1 MAVPSSASRPSTTRH
16 TLRRYNSHNGRKWLR
31 IMKGIWLWF
40 PVTTVF
46 YVFYAIMISNHD
58 NHNSYQQQQH
68 PTMIHPQPLSTTNVP
83 PYPFSTINLQILK
96 QAPKVNITFVPH
108 PNYEHVTDLTNPP
121 MDETTRTSASS
132 SSSNL
137 RHHSQRL
144 SILFENKT
152 KLQELCSIRDETYQ
166 MLTERVIAIS
176 TTTAIHNDQDNEHQ
190 RGNKL
195 LCIISTRNDQYSKI
209 MTIRETWG

>member
-1 MAVPSSASRPSTTRH
+1 
-16 TLRRYNSHNGRKWLR
+16 
-31 IMKGIWLWF
+31 MKGIWLWLS
-40 PVTTVF
+40 VTIATTTVL
-46 YVFYAIMISNHD
+46 YVFYYMMNNISH
-58 NHNSYQQQQH
+58 QQQH
-68 PTMIHPQPLSTTNVP
+68 STIIHPQSLSTT

-96 QAPKVNITFVPH
+96 QAPKVNITFVAPH

-137 RHHSQRL
+137 RHHSQPS
-144 SILFENKT
+144 SILFKNKT